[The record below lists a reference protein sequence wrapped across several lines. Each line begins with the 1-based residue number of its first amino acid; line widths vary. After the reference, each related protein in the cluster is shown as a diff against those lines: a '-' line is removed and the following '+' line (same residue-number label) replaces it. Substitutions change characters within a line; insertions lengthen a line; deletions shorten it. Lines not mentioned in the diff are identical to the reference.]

1 MSIRAGRLA
10 RAAVAA
16 IAGAGLA
23 AGALVA
29 TPAFASTDGTGVVI
43 NEAYLSGG
51 SAGAAFTNKFVE
63 LYNPSDQ
70 AVSLSGWSVQYRSAT
85 GTGAANG
92 VVPLTGSIGA
102 KGYYLVAGASNG
114 TNGATLPTPDAA
126 SNALNPSGTTGTLI
140 LAKSASAVT
149 LPTGSVTGNASVADL
164 LGYGGSNTFETA
176 KATAPSS
183 SGITRAAGLSRACG
197 SSW

>member
-1 MSIRAGRLA
+1 MSTRLGRLA
-10 RAAVAA
+10 RAAAAA

-29 TPAFASTDGTGVVI
+29 APALASTDGTGVVI

-63 LYNPSDQ
+63 LYNPGDS
-70 AVSLSGWSVQYRSAT
+70 AVSLAGWSLQYRPAT
-85 GTGAANG
+85 GTAASTG

-102 KGYYLVAGASNG
+102 KGYYLVGGGSNG
-114 TNGATLPTPDAA
+114 SNGQALPTPDVA

-140 LAKSASAVT
+140 LAKTASALT

-164 LGYGGSNTFETA
+164 LG
-176 KATAPSS
+176 
-183 SGITRAAGLSRACG
+183 
-197 SSW
+197 